1 LLETRQLITGRPSR
15 PSFQFDFGDSSVGNA
30 PWWLTTPARMQTFRN
45 VFEAEP
51 ITFYQWTETDAGK
64 PIEQPH
70 PYQ

>member
-1 LLETRQLITGRPSR
+1 
-15 PSFQFDFGDSSVGNA
+15 VGNA
-30 PWWLTTPARMQTFRN
+30 PWWLTIPARMQTFRN
-45 VFEAEP
+45 LFEAEP